1 MNAYLAVSGVN
12 KSFGGLQALHDTN
25 FEIAKGKITCLV
37 GPNGAGK
44 TTIFNVIT
52 GFLAPD
58 TGGVTFQG
66 TGVQFSSDAQVVKD
80 AISLLKQRN
89 PNTKVGGRRE

>member
-1 MNAYLAVSGVN
+1 MSAYLAVSGVN
-12 KSFGGLQALHDTN
+12 KRFGGLQALHDTN
-25 FEIAKGKITCLV
+25 FEIARGRITCLV

-52 GFLAPD
+52 GFLPPD

-66 TGVQFSSDAQVVKD
+66 RSLDGLTRQQIVHARASRGHSRTCGCSS
-80 AISLLKQRN
+80 
-89 PNTKVGGRRE
+89 T